1 MRRVFGLHA
10 RRQFRVRCIDVD
22 SGASRGASART
33 VEGCEATARLR
44 RDATP
49 RDEAAA
55 LGGGCSLWNEPAW
68 QCRSSPAWPPRAG
81 SPGFRQRYAVGMS
94 S

>member
-1 MRRVFGLHA
+1 MRRVFVLHA
-10 RRQFRVRCIDVD
+10 RRHFRVRCIDVD
-22 SGASRGASART
+22 SGAARGASART

-55 LGGGCSLWNEPAW
+55 LGGNGSVWNGPAW
-68 QCRSSPAWPPRAG
+68 
-81 SPGFRQRYAVGMS
+81 
-94 S
+94 